1 MSLRDD
7 EAAAKAVDLA
17 FLEVH
22 LQQQVRPITKASF
35 TQQPHL
41 GGWSP
46 RIEGAFNR
54 LLAQIS
60 LAQLGPLG
68 LMVEQLGNDIDN
80 DDEQRLGAALEQMVR
95 A

>member
-7 EAAAKAVDLA
+7 EAAAEAVDLA
-17 FLEVH
+17 FLEHH
-22 LQQQVRPITKASF
+22 LQQQVRPIIEGFLA
-35 TQQPHL
+35 QHPQL

-54 LLAQIS
+54 LLAQIG

-68 LMVEQLGNDIDN
+68 LVVEQLGNDLDS
-80 DDEQRLGAALEQMVR
+80 DDEQSLGAALEQMVR